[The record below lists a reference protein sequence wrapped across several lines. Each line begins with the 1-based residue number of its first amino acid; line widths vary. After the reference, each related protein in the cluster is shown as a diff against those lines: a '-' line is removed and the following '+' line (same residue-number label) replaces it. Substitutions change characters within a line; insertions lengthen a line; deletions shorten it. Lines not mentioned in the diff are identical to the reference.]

1 MALASELS
9 YSFADTLNWEN
20 EEQIELIDG
29 EISLMATP
37 LRVHQEILSALFLQI
52 ANYLSGKQ
60 CRVYPA
66 PFAVRPFEKEGDAPE
81 DVDTMLEPDI
91 TVVCDPAKLDKYGCK
106 GAPDMVIEILSP
118 STRRKDL
125 RIKYQ
130 IYQRAGVQEYWIVD
144 PDIKIVQV
152 FQLENGVYNAPDLY
166 TAVSTVPVGLW
177 DDFSIDLNPVFAVN

>member
-91 TVVCDPAKLDKYGCK
+91 TVVCDPAKLDKYRCK

-118 STRRKDL
+118 STRRKD
-125 RIKYQ
+125 RKS
-130 IYQRAGVQEYWIVD
+130 VV
-144 PDIKIVQV
+144 
-152 FQLENGVYNAPDLY
+152 
-166 TAVSTVPVGLW
+166 
-177 DDFSIDLNPVFAVN
+177 